1 MKMLLIKEGLW
12 DVMNDDTVCD
22 DPAEYRKFCYKR
34 DRALAYIVLN
44 VDSTLLYLIGDPV
57 DPVEVWEKLQDQFQ
71 RKTWA
76 NKLSLRRKLYSLKL
90 KEDGSVQDHIKS
102 MVEIVDALSVMGDHV
117 EEEDRVVHI
126 LASLP
131 DSFGMLVTALE
142 ANSEVPAMEVVI
154 ERLLHEEKKMVE
166 KDSHKDATCH
176 DAFVGRHQKAC
187 YNCGRPGHIRR
198 YCKAKKEGAQ
208 KDSRKNYRSHDS
220 SSSDDVSDDDD
231 DDCEALIVIDQ
242 ALSTVSSGSKNKW
255 IIDSGASKHMCND
268 KKLFSKIEDLKKPQM
283 VKVGNG
289 YPVRVKGKGTIKLTI
304 MTNRGIKKCKLRK
317 VLYVPDLSFNLLS
330 VSRSAKAGK
339 SFEFSADDCIVRNI
353 KSGEIVATGKKVSN
367 LYYLNVRDGEE
378 ENTATKEDRRSN
390 FEANICLA
398 TTVQNVQESTRARGS
413 PQLNFVIQK
422 ASSKKKSFG
431 KFKFWKICR
440 SSANI

>member
-1 MKMLLIKEGLW
+1 MKMFLIKEGLW

-102 MVEIVDALSVMGDHV
+102 MVEIFDALSVMGDHV

-268 KKLFSKIEDLKKPQM
+268 KKLFSKIEDLKKPQI
-283 VKVGNG
+283 VKIGNG
-289 YPVRVKGKGTIKLTI
+289 YPVRVKE
-304 MTNRGIKKCKLRK
+304 K
-317 VLYVPDLSFNLLS
+317 VL
-330 VSRSAKAGK
+330 
-339 SFEFSADDCIVRNI
+339 
-353 KSGEIVATGKKVSN
+353 SN
-367 LYYLNVRDGEE
+367 LRL
-378 ENTATKEDRRSN
+378 
-390 FEANICLA
+390 
-398 TTVQNVQESTRARGS
+398 
-413 PQLNFVIQK
+413 
-422 ASSKKKSFG
+422 
-431 KFKFWKICR
+431 
-440 SSANI
+440 